1 MACAQTCCIN
11 FYLYPRYL
19 TSRLYKSVLSPT
31 NTFMPYNRRSK
42 DTTVQL
48 STAEDPIILKC
59 YHPTMKLSTIL
70 SAPLLSAAVLAGPVA
85 EVPANTTDP
94 NPDGLP
100 NLVALF
106 FTVLGAPAC
115 AVSHPHPISMTEDD

>member
-1 MACAQTCCIN
+1 
-11 FYLYPRYL
+11 
-19 TSRLYKSVLSPT
+19 
-31 NTFMPYNRRSK
+31 
-42 DTTVQL
+42 
-48 STAEDPIILKC
+48 
-59 YHPTMKLSTIL
+59 MKLSTIL
-70 SAPLLSAAVLAGPVA
+70 SASLLSAAVLAGPVA

>member
-1 MACAQTCCIN
+1 
-11 FYLYPRYL
+11 
-19 TSRLYKSVLSPT
+19 
-31 NTFMPYNRRSK
+31 
-42 DTTVQL
+42 
-48 STAEDPIILKC
+48 
-59 YHPTMKLSTIL
+59 MKLSTIL

-85 EVPANTTDP
+85 EVPANTTGP

-106 FTVLGAPAC
+106 FTILGAPAC